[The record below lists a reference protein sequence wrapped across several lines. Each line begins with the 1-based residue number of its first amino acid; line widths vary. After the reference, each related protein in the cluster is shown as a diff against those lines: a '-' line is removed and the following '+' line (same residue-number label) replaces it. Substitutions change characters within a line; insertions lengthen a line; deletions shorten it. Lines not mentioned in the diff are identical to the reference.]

1 MSILPVNI
9 LILILHNNYVL
20 EVWIVFFI
28 FIFQEI
34 VFVHFY
40 LVYFFTFIFLKAN
53 DSGFQKIQN
62 ITRTKELWNRQKLHL
77 HDSDFR
83 KSVIQNLLE
92 LRKIVNGAGTT
103 I

>member
-40 LVYFFTFIFLKAN
+40 LFYFFTFIFLLNMVNVFDIALDLN
-53 DSGFQKIQN
+53 KID
-62 ITRTKELWNRQKLHL
+62 I
-77 HDSDFR
+77 
-83 KSVIQNLLE
+83 
-92 LRKIVNGAGTT
+92 IVNKKYM
-103 I
+103 